1 MEAITSLTRLSL
13 KHLRFASLPE
23 TPGVYLFLQKG
34 KPVYMITAGSDPVK
48 YYSKKIKVN
57 ELTLLRQGFGGQVGF
72 EKEIIVIP
80 YAAEIYGLDYKSLLT
95 NNGYLLKKE
104 TSFREVTYE
113 EWSKSY

>member
-1 MEAITSLTRLSL
+1 LKRFTRIDSGLPQVAVVLSGRIRL
-13 KHLRFASLPE
+13 NLSYG
-23 TPGVYLFLQKG
+23 GV
-34 KPVYMITAGSDPVK
+34 S
-48 YYSKKIKVN
+48 
-57 ELTLLRQGFGGQVGF
+57 LTLLRQGFGGQVGF